1 MRLETDGTP
10 PMDWRDLDRAA
21 LSRAYDNSGAVADS
35 AARLADWRLRSAAL
49 RARPGHTLDL
59 PYDPGPAHAAGPRN
73 RIDLF
78 ACGRA
83 GAPLL
88 AFIHGGY
95 WQRNAKEGFAC
106 LAEGPL
112 ALGLDVAL
120 IGYTLAPEA
129 SLTRIADEIG
139 AALRALRAH
148 DAAAGL
154 GRRRLVVSG
163 WSAGGHLA
171 ALALDGPDADAGLA
185 ISGIYDLAP
194 IRRTS
199 LTTRSGSRPGRSR
212 RCRRSASHPAAA
224 SPWWWLTGPTNCLNF
239 GASRGPMPRHA
250 RLSRRPA
257 ASRSTARII
266 SRSWR
271 LWRIRTGAWPASPL
285 RWAIPELSRA
295 SAPHA
300 RHPAALG
307 GSRPVP

>member
-1 MRLETDGTP
+1 MRLETEAGSRADG
-10 PMDWRDLDRAA
+10 RDLDRAA

-35 AARLADWRLRSAAL
+35 AARLADWRARSAAF
-49 RARPGHTLDL
+49 RARPGHILDL
-59 PYDPGPAHAAGPRN
+59 PYDPGPPHAAGPRN

-129 SLTRIADEIG
+129 SLTRIADEIR
-139 AALRALRAH
+139 AALRCLRAR

-154 GRRRLVVSG
+154 GRCRLVVSG

-199 LTTRSGSRPGRSR
+199 LDDALRLTPGEVEALSPIR
-212 RCRRSASHPAAA
+212 RVPRRQAPLVLAYGTDELPELRRQSLDYAAA
-224 SPWWWLTGPTNCLNF
+224 RVAADAETRCIGLDGTNHFSILETLARPD
-239 GASRGPMPRHA
+239 GRLA
-250 RLSRRPA
+250 RLA
-257 ASRSTARII
+257 ADLAQS
-266 SRSWR
+266 
-271 LWRIRTGAWPASPL
+271 
-285 RWAIPELSRA
+285 
-295 SAPHA
+295 
-300 RHPAALG
+300 
-307 GSRPVP
+307 

>member
-10 PMDWRDLDRAA
+10 PTDWRDLDRAA
-21 LSRAYDNSGAVADS
+21 LSRAYDNAGAVADS
-35 AARLADWRLRSAAL
+35 AARLADWSARSAAL

-59 PYDPGPAHAAGPRN
+59 PYDPGPPHAAGPRN

-129 SLTRIADEIG
+129 SLTRIADEIR

-148 DAAAGL
+148 DAAVGL

-199 LTTRSGSRPGRSR
+199 LDDALRLTPGEVEALSPIRLAPR
-212 RCRRSASHPAAA
+212 RFVPLVVAYGADELPELRRQSKAY
-224 SPWWWLTGPTNCLNF
+224 
-239 GASRGPMPRHA
+239 
-250 RLSRRPA
+250 A
-257 ASRSTARII
+257 ASRAAVEPETRCVALDGADHFSILEALAHPDGRLARI
-266 SRSWR
+266 
-271 LWRIRTGAWPASPL
+271 A
-285 RWAIPELSRA
+285 
-295 SAPHA
+295 
-300 RHPAALG
+300 AALG
-307 GSRPVP
+307 YS

>member
-1 MRLETDGTP
+1 MRLETDGTSP
-10 PMDWRDLDRAA
+10 TDWRDLDRAA
-21 LSRAYDNSGAVADS
+21 LSRAYDNAGAVADS
-35 AARLADWRLRSAAL
+35 AARLADWRARSAAL
-49 RARPGHTLDL
+49 RARPGHRLDL
-59 PYDPGPAHAAGPRN
+59 PYDPGPSHAAGPRN

-78 ACGRA
+78 GCGRP

-129 SLTRIADEIG
+129 SLTRIADEIR
-139 AALRALRAH
+139 AALRALRVR

-171 ALALDGPDADAGLA
+171 ALALDGPEADAGLA

-199 LTTRSGSRPGRSR
+199 LDDALRLTPGEVDALSPIHRVPRRDAPLVVAYGTDELPELRRQSRDY
-212 RCRRSASHPAAA
+212 AAA
-224 SPWWWLTGPTNCLNF
+224 RAAADAETRCVALD
-239 GASRGPMPRHA
+239 GADHFSILEALAHPDG
-250 RLSRRPA
+250 RL
-257 ASRSTARII
+257 ARI
-266 SRSWR
+266 
-271 LWRIRTGAWPASPL
+271 A
-285 RWAIPELSRA
+285 
-295 SAPHA
+295 
-300 RHPAALG
+300 AALG
-307 GSRPVP
+307 ES